1 MNWKY
6 SQRRFS
12 MNKFRYTVEWEGK
25 LTNYKQDFE
34 TIEEARIALALHH
47 PRNSR
52 LLINKKEE

>member
-1 MNWKY
+1 MSKY
-6 SQRRFS
+6 
-12 MNKFRYTVEWEGK
+12 KYTVEWEGK

-47 PRNSR
+47 PRNAR

>member
-1 MNWKY
+1 MSKL
-6 SQRRFS
+6 
-12 MNKFRYTVEWEGK
+12 RYTVEWEGE